1 MTSPAIPSTDAASTS
16 STANPTDIYQRL
28 SSYSFTADPEFKLG
42 LAVILGQPRTPATDE
57 QINRTDD
64 LVVKAKC
71 FYFSKKFA
79 IQPPI
84 DYILYK
90 QWLQE
95 QPLPSQPDEIIP
107 PSLNNDNETVVSES
121 ISASATQNP
130 VKSQEEQPA
139 YPSSFARIVE
149 LITTGQP
156 IPGIQQIPDTVLT
169 GQETASTAQR
179 RRKPW
184 EKDEGDQKSD
194 EKENVKSDG
203 IGENGDGSGPVIIGS
218 VNT

>member
-1 MTSPAIPSTDAASTS
+1 MASSPAISSTDPTSTD
-16 STANPTDIYQRL
+16 STNPTDIYQKL

-42 LAVILGQPRTPATDE
+42 LAVILGQPGTPATDE

-64 LVVKAKC
+64 LVLKAKC
-71 FYFSKKFA
+71 FYFSKKFS

-84 DYILYK
+84 DYLSYK
-90 QWLQE
+90 QWLQ
-95 QPLPSQPDEIIP
+95 QPSQPQVEENTS
-107 PSLNNDNETVVSES
+107 PSNVDASTTAPESTSTPTAQDVS
-121 ISASATQNP
+121 
-130 VKSQEEQPA
+130 KSGEEQPA

-169 GQETASTAQR
+169 GQETVSTAQR

-184 EKDEGDQKSD
+184 ETDREDQKSD
-194 EKENVKSDG
+194 EKEVKKGDN
-203 IGENGDGSGPVIIGS
+203 IVENGDGGGPMMTGS
-218 VNT
+218 VNS